1 MGSKERI
8 QRFKDDSREK
18 ILAAALNIAK
28 NEGWQSLS
36 MRKIADQIEYTAP
49 FIYEYF
55 VSKEAILFEL
65 TKRGYAILTKQI
77 VEARN
82 KNQNA
87 DDKLE
92 AMWVAYWDFA
102 FTHPEFYRLMY
113 GVDMVCFTSECAMPE
128 VENLYVILSDI
139 IKLYF
144 TEKEVSEERI
154 RIKYYTYWSMIHG
167 LISIN
172 LIHLNGKISYELNRQ
187 ILKDAI
193 QSITQSIQK

>member
-8 QRFKDDSREK
+8 QRFKDDSKEK

-28 NEGWQSLS
+28 NEGWQALS

-55 VSKEAILFEL
+55 VNKEAILFEL
-65 TKRGYAILTKQI
+65 TKRGYRILTKEI
-77 VEARN
+77 IEARN
-82 KNQNA
+82 KNENA

-92 AMWVAYWDFA
+92 AMWIAYWDFA
-102 FTHPEFYRLMY
+102 FTHRELYRLMY

-128 VENLYVILSDI
+128 VENLYDILSNI
-139 IKLYF
+139 IRLYF
-144 TEKEVSEERI
+144 NEKEVSEERV

-172 LIHLNGKISYELNRQ
+172 LIHLNGRISYELNRQ
-187 ILKDAI
+187 ILRDAI
-193 QSITQSIQK
+193 QSITQSIKG